1 MPLKPGTRL
10 GSYEIV
16 SLLGRGGMGE
26 VYRARDE
33 RLDREIAIKVL
44 PEELATD
51 PDRVRRFQQEARA
64 IAALNHPHIC
74 QIHDLGPGYLVLEY
88 IDGAP
93 LRGPFA
99 PTEAVRLILQVAD
112 AIDAAHQKGI
122 LHRDLK
128 PANILVTADGRV
140 KVLDFGLAKVM
151 AVEHDVTR
159 TSEGIVAG
167 TAAYMSPEQAEGKP
181 LDARSDIFSFGTV
194 LYEMLSGTRPFGG
207 ETAAQVVSAVLR
219 DDPPPL
225 SVPPALERI
234 VRRCLAKQLGQRFPS
249 MHEVKVALEDM
260 SKVSGDPK
268 PSIAVLPFENMSG
281 DRENE
286 YFSDGLAEEIINLL
300 TKIPGLRVIARTSAF
315 SFKDK
320 HEDIR
325 KIALALGVT
334 HVLEGSVR
342 KAGSRIRVTAQL
354 VTAADGSHL
363 WSERYDRELA
373 DVFAVQDEIA
383 AAITAAFQVTLSR
396 ASQPLRQYTPNLPAY
411 ENYLRA
417 LHDSQRWTPESLA
430 RARASL
436 ARAISLDPQFAL
448 AHAEHGHVFHRLAIY
463 GLMAPREALPLMRQE
478 VRKALAIDP
487 SLPEGHAMLGT
498 VAAMFDYDWPEAER
512 QFDLALAHE
521 AVPSHVHRYYAHY
534 CLLPLG
540 RAREGIE
547 HHDIAL
553 KEDPL
558 NLVARSERALCLF
571 MAGRL
576 ADYEDELRRIL
587 ELDETFWFP
596 YFSLSQFH
604 AVAGRFDEGLRWAEQ
619 AVRAAPWFLPAVGVL
634 AALLKRLGDTDRAD
648 TLALRLRSDDGYIDP
663 IGPAMY
669 HFLLGDLDA
678 TADWT
683 AKAIDQR
690 HPAVF
695 FFLHVTASALRS
707 SPRWPALAKMMNLPE

>member
-1 MPLKPGTRL
+1 VPLTPGTTL
-10 GSYEIV
+10 GAYEIV
-16 SLLGRGGMGE
+16 SLIGRGGMGE
-26 VYRARDE
+26 VYRARDA
-33 RLDREIAIKVL
+33 RLDRDVAIKVL
-44 PEELATD
+44 PADLATD
-51 PDRVRRFQQEARA
+51 PDRVRRFQHEARA

-74 QIHDLGPGYLVLEY
+74 QIYDVGPGYLVLEY

-93 LRGPFA
+93 LRGPLA
-99 PTEAVRLILQVAD
+99 SAEAVRLILQVTD
-112 AIDAAHQKGI
+112 ALDAAHQKGI

-128 PANILVTADGRV
+128 PANILVTTDGRV
-140 KVLDFGLAKVM
+140 KVLDFGLAIM
-151 AVEHDVTR
+151 TSLPDATR

-181 LDARSDIFSFGTV
+181 LDARSDVFSLGAV
-194 LYEMLSGTRPFGG
+194 LYELLSGTRAFGG
-207 ETAAQVVSAVLR
+207 DTAAQVFSAVLR

-225 SVPPALERI
+225 AASPPLDAI
-234 VRRCLAKQLGQRFPS
+234 VRRCLAKQAAQRLSS
-249 MHEVKVALEDM
+249 MHDVTVALEDM
-260 SKVSGDPK
+260 AREADDPK

-281 DRENE
+281 DKDNE
-286 YFSDGLAEEIINLL
+286 YFSDGLTEEIINLL
-300 TKIPGLRVIARTSAF
+300 AKIPGLRVIARTSAF
-315 SFKDK
+315 AFKGK
-320 HEDIR
+320 HEDVR
-325 KIALALGVT
+325 KIAVALGVT
-334 HVLEGSVR
+334 NVLEGSVR
-342 KAGSRIRVTAQL
+342 KAGTRIRVAVQL
-354 VTAADGSHL
+354 IAAADGSHL

-383 AAITAAFQVTLSR
+383 TAITAAFRVTLSQ
-396 ASQPLRQYTPNLPAY
+396 ASTPLRHYTPNLPAY
-411 ENYLRA
+411 ESYLRA

-430 RARASL
+430 RARAAL

-498 VAAMFDYDWPEAER
+498 VAAMFDYDWPEAEL
-512 QFDLALAHE
+512 QFGLALAHE
-521 AVPSHVHRYYAHY
+521 DVPSHVHRYYAHY

-553 KEDPL
+553 QEDPL

-571 MAGRL
+571 MADRVV
-576 ADYEDELRRIL
+576 DYEAELHRIL
-587 ELDETFWFP
+587 EFDETFWFP

-604 AVAGRFDEGLRWAEQ
+604 AVAGRFDEGLQWAER
-619 AVRAAPWFLPAVGVL
+619 AHRAAPWFLPGVGVL
-634 AALLKRLGDTDRAD
+634 AALLERFGDTDRAEM
-648 TLALRLRSDDGYIDP
+648 LALKLRPDAGYIDP
-663 IGPAMY
+663 IGPAIY
-669 HFLLGDLDA
+669 HLLSGDLEA

-683 AKAIDQR
+683 EKAIDQR

-695 FFLHVTASALRS
+695 FFLHVTAKALRS
-707 SPRWPALAKMMNLPE
+707 SHRWPALARMMNLPA

>member
-1 MPLKPGTRL
+1 MPLTPGTRL

-26 VYRARDE
+26 VYRARDA
-33 RLDREIAIKVL
+33 RLDRDVAIKVL
-44 PEELATD
+44 PEDLATD
-51 PDRVRRFQQEARA
+51 SDRVRRFQQEARA
-64 IAALNHPHIC
+64 IGALNHPHIC
-74 QIHDLGPGYLVLEY
+74 QIHDVGPGYLVLEY
-88 IDGAP
+88 IHGAP
-93 LRGPFA
+93 LGGPLA

-112 AIDAAHQKGI
+112 ALDTAHQKGI

-128 PANILVTADGRV
+128 PANILVTTDGRV

-151 AVEHDVTR
+151 TSEQDVTR
-159 TSEGIVAG
+159 TTEGTVGG
-167 TAAYMSPEQAEGKP
+167 TPAYMSPEQAEGKP
-181 LDARSDIFSFGTV
+181 LDARSDVFSLGAV
-194 LYEMLSGTRPFGG
+194 LYEVLSGTRAFGG
-207 ETAAQVVSAVLR
+207 DTAAQVVSAVLR

-225 SVPPALERI
+225 APPPLERI
-234 VRRCLAKQLGQRFPS
+234 VRRCLAKQAAERFPS

-260 SKVSGDPK
+260 SRGCGDLK
-268 PSIAVLPFENMSG
+268 PSVAVLPFENMSG
-281 DRENE
+281 DKENE

-300 TKIPGLRVIARTSAF
+300 ARIPGLRVIARTSAF
-315 SFKDK
+315 AFKGK
-320 HEDIR
+320 HEDVR
-325 KIALALGVT
+325 KIAIALGVT
-334 HVLEGSVR
+334 NVLEGSVR

-354 VTAADGSHL
+354 IDAADGSHV

-383 AAITAAFQVTLSR
+383 TAITAAFQVTLSA
-396 ASQPLRQYTPNLPAY
+396 ASTPLRQHTPNLPAY

-417 LHDSQRWTPESLA
+417 LHDSQRWTPESLE
-430 RARASL
+430 RARACL
-436 ARAISLDPQFAL
+436 ARAITLDPQFAL
-448 AHAEHGHVFHRLAIY
+448 AHSELGHVFHRLAIY
-463 GLMAPREALPLMRQE
+463 GLMAPRDALPLMRQE

-512 QFDLALAHE
+512 RFKLALAHD

-540 RAREGIE
+540 RAGEGIE

-571 MAGRL
+571 MADRP
-576 ADYEDELRRIL
+576 ADAEDELRHIL
-587 ELDETFWFP
+587 ELDESFWFP

-604 AVAGRFDEGLRWAEQ
+604 AVEGRFDEGLRWAEQ
-619 AVRAAPWFLPAVGVL
+619 AYHAAPWFLPAVGVL
-634 AALLKRLGDTDRAD
+634 AALLKRVGDSDRAEI
-648 TLALRLRSDDGYIDP
+648 LALKLRPDDGYVDP
-663 IGPAMY
+663 IGPAIY
-669 HFLLGDLDA
+669 HLLSGDLDA

-683 AKAIDQR
+683 EKAIDQR

-695 FFLHVTASALRS
+695 FFLHVTAKALRS
-707 SPRWPALAKMMNLPE
+707 SPRWRALARMINLPE